1 MKILEIDIK
10 YLKKYLKEVLDNI
23 NIFERIFLFL
33 DYDGTLVEIK
43 KNPEDAII
51 SNQHKNLLSRL
62 SDKPEIIVTIVTGR
76 TLGDLLKFFKDID
89 INKINWVGIHGA
101 EIKLKYES
109 TFLIQI
115 AEKNLS
121 VIREIKNKV
130 NKVIKDVPCFKI
142 EDKKIT
148 FAIHFRNCLKKD
160 LIYLKKILNILEEY
174 KKKHPINYLKMKK
187 VIEVKHRDI
196 SKENAMIKV
205 KKKCKNLKPSITI
218 CIGDDLTDESL
229 FEKNVGGV
237 NIKVGK
243 NYPLQTKAEY
253 FLKGTEE
260 VYEFLEEL

>member
-1 MKILEIDIK
+1 
-10 YLKKYLKEVLDNI
+10 LDNI
-23 NIFERIFLFL
+23 NRFEHIFLFL
-33 DYDGTLVEIK
+33 DYDGTLVGIK
-43 KNPEDAII
+43 KNPKDAII
-51 SNQHKNLLSRL
+51 SSQHKNLLSRL
-62 SDKPEIIVTIVTGR
+62 SDKPETIVTIVTGR

-89 INKINWVGIHGA
+89 INRINWIGIHGA
-101 EIKLKYES
+101 EIKLKCES

-130 NKVIKDVPCFKI
+130 NKIIKDVPCFKI

-160 LIYLKKILNILEEY
+160 LIYLKEILKILEKY

-196 SKENAMIKV
+196 SKGNAMIEV
-205 KKKCKNLKPSITI
+205 KKKYRELKHSITI

-229 FEKNVGGV
+229 FETNVDGV
-237 NIKVGK
+237 NIKVGE

-253 FLKGTEE
+253 FLKDTKE
-260 VYEFLEEL
+260 VYEFLEELY